1 MTGVDDLWIG
11 IGGVVLLITLV
22 AIGVRVYVAA
32 ALTGFLGLLALKGW
46 NVAAAVAGTI
56 PHSKTVTYPLSVL
69 PLFILI
75 GFLAF
80 HAGLTAKLFE
90 AARRWVGWVPGGLA
104 VSTVFASAGFAA
116 VSGASTATAAVFSR
130 VAIPDMLKN
139 RYGRR
144 LTAGVIAAGGTLASL
159 IPPSAILVIYAI
171 IVEESVGK
179 LLLAGLLPGVVSVLI
194 YAGLIVGM
202 CTFRPDLG
210 KPIHGFSW
218 RQRFAS
224 LPGALPIF
232 LVVAIIFGALYS
244 GAATPTEA
252 GALGAMVVFAL
263 YAYRAWRERAAA
275 LMGKRLREALME
287 TAKLTVMIFTLIW
300 GVFLF
305 VRFLGF
311 AGLPEAFADWVVTL
325 DMPPLLI
332 IICILLAYAVLGM
345 FMDAI
350 GMLVLTLPVVY
361 PAVVALGYD
370 PIWFGIVVVK
380 MAEICLITPPIGL
393 NCFVVAGVA
402 RELRADDGGSL
413 AIPLQDVFRGIGP
426 FFVADVRLDELE
438 HENGVRILLAVESG
452 SRAWGFP
459 SPDSDLTCASS
470 TPTTATGTCRWTRG
484 AMSRV
489 LCCGCRKRWGDQMT
503 ALITHS
509 ACLEHEMDS
518 GHPERPEAVGAIED
532 LISRK
537 GRSRELGEGQRSC
550 VLDELACR
558 RSFATSRR
566 PGFSTRSTCVDGPS
580 PPQGDRYSRRGRRVR
595 GQPCPTRIL
604 PGSTR
609 SPTSVR

>member
-1 MTGVDDLWIG
+1 MTGVDELWIG
-11 IGGVVLLITLV
+11 IGGVVLLIALV

-80 HAGLTAKLFE
+80 HAGLTTKLFE

-194 YAGLIVGM
+194 YAALIVSM

-210 KPIHGFSW
+210 KPIHGFTL

-252 GALGAMVVFAL
+252 GALGAMVVFGL
-263 YAYRAWRERAAA
+263 YAFRAWRERAAA

-402 RELRADDGGSL
+402 RELQSDDGASL

-426 FFVADVRLDELE
+426 FFVADVLT
-438 HENGVRILLAVESG
+438 VAVLLA
-452 SRAWGFP
+452 FP
-459 SPDSDLTCASS
+459 SV
-470 TPTTATGTCRWTRG
+470 
-484 AMSRV
+484 V
-489 LCCGCRKRWGDQMT
+489 LW
-503 ALITHS
+503 L
-509 ACLEHEMDS
+509 
-518 GHPERPEAVGAIED
+518 
-532 LISRK
+532 
-537 GRSRELGEGQRSC
+537 
-550 VLDELACR
+550 
-558 RSFATSRR
+558 
-566 PGFSTRSTCVDGPS
+566 
-580 PPQGDRYSRRGRRVR
+580 PQTMG
-595 GQPCPTRIL
+595 
-604 PGSTR
+604 
-609 SPTSVR
+609 